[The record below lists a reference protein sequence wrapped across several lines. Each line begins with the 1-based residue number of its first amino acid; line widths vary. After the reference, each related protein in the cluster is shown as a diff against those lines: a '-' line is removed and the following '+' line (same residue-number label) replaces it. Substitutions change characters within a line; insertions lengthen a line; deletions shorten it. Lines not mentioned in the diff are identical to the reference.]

1 MKKYFLKFV
10 FLFIFFYLLLP
21 VISFAATLS
30 WSPASVSARP
40 GGDFEISLFING
52 DKEKINAVSGVIIY
66 NPADL
71 VLKEIREADSVINFW
86 LERPDV
92 TKSGTVNFSGII
104 PGGFDAILSP
114 YYAAARPGKILT
126 LIFTSQ
132 KAGATA
138 IKLESP
144 EVFLNNP
151 EGRLAELKAISPLEV
166 KVNKT
171 AESNS
176 PVSSIPRDTDPPEIF
191 TPQVGRDQN
200 IFDGQWFVAF
210 STRDTG
216 SGVARYQIQEHRNL
230 LPDNKNV
237 ENWQEVTSP
246 YLLTNQSLNKY
257 ISVRAIDRAGNKR
270 VVTLSPPSGT
280 GSYVNKTLWL
290 IIILLCI
297 ASLFYYFYSVYS
309 RRRS

>member
-144 EVFLNNP
+144 EVFLNNS
-151 EGRLAELKAISPLEV
+151 ESTLGELKKLVPLEV

-171 AESNS
+171 VENNS
-176 PVSSIPRDTDPPEIF
+176 PVSVIPRDTSPPEIF

-216 SGVARYQIQEHRNL
+216 SGVARYQIQEHWNIS
-230 LPDNKNV
+230 PDYKDTRD
-237 ENWQEVTSP
+237 WQEVTSP

-257 ISVRAIDRAGNKR
+257 ISVRAIDRAGNQR
-270 VVTLSPPSGT
+270 VATLSPPAGNR
-280 GSYVNKTLWL
+280 GYANENVWL
-290 IIILLCI
+290 ILIVLCI

-309 RRRS
+309 RHRS